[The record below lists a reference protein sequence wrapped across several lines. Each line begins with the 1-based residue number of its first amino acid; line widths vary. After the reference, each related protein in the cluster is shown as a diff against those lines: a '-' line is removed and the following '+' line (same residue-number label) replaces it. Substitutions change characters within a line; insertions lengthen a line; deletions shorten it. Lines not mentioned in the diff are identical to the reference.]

1 VTNADQTAL
10 KAQTSN
16 IATTLTTH
24 VQSSCTANSKAV
36 VNVNAVTKSANGD
49 LQVTYT
55 CSGVSDHTTCQN
67 SLDTAA
73 KGTEIQQTVSK
84 CSQSSNTNSGT
95 IQKPTA
101 AAAAAA
107 ATQKPTAAAATQKPT
122 AAAATQK
129 PETQA
134 PITAQKAAVTIQ
146 ALVQSSTDNKNT
158 PCVASHTCSS
168 TDSKTVQGTIT
179 VTNADHTALTAQTN
193 TIANALTA
201 HVQSSCTANSKAVVN
216 VSAVTKS
223 ANGDLQVAYTCSGV
237 SDHTTCQNSLNTAVQ
252 SDTIKQTVGQCSK
265 SDNTGSTASQKATT
279 GQAAPPS
286 TQKPPAQ
293 ALSTSSASKPTGSVT
308 SHTCSSTDSK
318 TVQGT
323 ITVAGCDQP
332 TLASQTAAISSALTS
347 QAQASHPL
355 NSQCQVNVNTVTKAA
370 NGVLQVAYTCSGV
383 SDHPSCLD
391 SLHTAC
397 GSDAIKQSLSKCS
410 QSDNSQSQST
420 QKTTAAAVTGKT
432 VVQTSG
438 KKMSILIFVLL
449 SYRIQIQ

>member
-36 VNVNAVTKSANGD
+36 VNVNAVTQSANGD

-73 KGTEIQQTVSK
+73 KGAEIQQTVSK

-95 IQKPTA
+95 
-101 AAAAAA
+101 
-107 ATQKPTAAAATQKPT
+107 TQKPTAAAATQKPT

-134 PITAQKAAVTIQ
+134 PITAQKAAVTTQ

-201 HVQSSCTANSKAVVN
+201 HVQSSCTANSQAVVN
-216 VSAVTKS
+216 VNTVTKS

-293 ALSTSSASKPTGSVT
+293 VLATSSASKPTGSVT

-332 TLASQTAAISSALTS
+332 TLASQTAAISAALTS

-370 NGVLQVAYTCSGV
+370 NGDLQVAYTCSGV